1 MENGKIEDPEAP
13 EAKPEEIE
21 VSEISEEA
29 FLETW
34 RNRRLLDS
42 C

>member
-34 RNRRLLDS
+34 
-42 C
+42 